1 MRQRMANGMTY
12 KSLAVLIDA
21 DNTSPKIAEGL
32 FVELAKIGKT
42 SLKRVYGDFSKDFLN
57 GWKDILNLYAIV
69 PHLQIANTFGKNS
82 SDIALVID
90 AMDLLHSGRFDAFC
104 VVSSDSD
111 FTRLAMRIR
120 EQAVDVFGIGRENT
134 PESFRQ
140 ACTKFIYTEN
150 LGVAAFVIEVA
161 PIGGKAGLPKPQ
173 VAESNEIAAT
183 AATPKVAKPTER
195 AKKISPTLMSNAIAL
210 IGKAITGLDQDAEGW
225 THLGAV
231 GHFLN
236 NLASDFDSRSFGHA
250 KLVDL
255 VKASGRFD
263 IDRPKTGGVR
273 IRLKQGKA

>member
-1 MRQRMANGMTY
+1 MANGVTY

-32 FVELAKIGKT
+32 FVELAKIGKA
-42 SLKRVYGDFSKDFLN
+42 SLKRVYGDFSNDLLK
-57 GWKDILNLYAIV
+57 GWKDILNRYAIV

-90 AMDLLHSGRFDAFC
+90 AMDLLHSARFDAFC
-104 VVSSDSD
+104 IISSDSD

-120 EQAVDVFGIGRENT
+120 EQAVDVFGIGRANT

-140 ACTKFIYTEN
+140 ACTKFIFSEN
-150 LGVAAFVIEVA
+150 LAADITQASIAPRSIPPKKPKLQVAAPNAVA
-161 PIGGKAGLPKPQ
+161 PKEVVPEIAKENLAASVIPPKPM
-173 VAESNEIAAT
+173 
-183 AATPKVAKPTER
+183 R
-195 AKKISPTLMSNAIAL
+195 NAIGLINKAL
-210 IGKAITGLDQDAEGW
+210 NELDQDTEGW

-231 GHFLN
+231 GLFLN
-236 NLASDFDSRSFGHA
+236 NLSSEFDPRSYGQA

-255 VKASGRFD
+255 VYATGAFE

-273 IRLKQGKA
+273 IRLKPSKG